1 MEPLFVEVAVP
12 APRTSP
18 FTYRVPD
25 GLRERIEE
33 GMRVVVPLGGRQ
45 VTGVVVGLSETC
57 GLAGVR
63 DVVGVLDEGPVFDR
77 GMLEFCRWVADYYLC
92 GWGEAL
98 RAALPSGIGAGSVRN
113 LVLLPRYARA
123 TADDLNLRT
132 DQEREVFASLAEEGR
147 ISVEALRR
155 RYGAGVAR
163 RVISALG
170 RAGIAEVRSEARGPR
185 VQVKQARVAL
195 LASTDSRWV
204 EAESAALDRRAPRQ
218 AACLRLLAARG
229 GRATTAELAGEGAD
243 GEVLRA
249 LVRRRFVKVVAEEVE
264 RDPYGGLT
272 FEAPEAQTPTPEQAE
287 VLRHIEA
294 RLASGGF
301 HAVLLHGVTG
311 SGKTLVYL
319 RAIERA
325 LAGGRGAILLVPE
338 IGLTA
343 QTVRP
348 FRGRFGDGVAVLH
361 SALSGGERYDMWRS
375 VLRGERRVVIGTRS
389 AVFAPV
395 RDLGLIVLDEEHDP
409 SYKEHD
415 RDPRYHA
422 RDAALMR
429 AKLCGAVA
437 ILGSATPSLE
447 SEWNGRSGKF
457 ACLGLPHR
465 IDRRPMPPVILV
477 DMRQEGGGR
486 VIFSRPLRERIQAR
500 LRAGERIILL
510 QNRRG
515 YAPFVQC
522 ADCGNSIR
530 CRNCAVTM
538 TFHATDRQSV
548 APRGRMVCHYCGLSQ
563 AAPSACPFCQG
574 PGLRYGGIG
583 TQRVEEALLA
593 QFPGVRVL
601 RMDVDT
607 TRGKGAHDRLLDVF
621 RRGEADVLL
630 GTQMVAKGL
639 DFPGVTLVGVISAD
653 TALHMP
659 DFRAPE
665 RTFQLLTQVAGR
677 SGRGERPGEVV
688 IQTYRPDD
696 DAIRAAC
703 DHDFNAF
710 AERELGNRRALGYP
724 PFGRLIAF
732 LFRGREEA
740 GVTAEAGACAEHLRR
755 VAGGEGIEVLG
766 PAAAPLARLKG
777 EYRWQVVLKGAAS
790 SSLRRLARE
799 GIERF
804 GARPRPGVRMSVDVD
819 PVSLL

>member
-1 MEPLFVEVAVP
+1 VRLFMEPLFAEVAVP

-25 GLRERIEE
+25 GLRERIQE

-63 DVVGVLDEGPVFDR
+63 DVVGVLDEGPAFDR
-77 GMLEFCRWVADYYLC
+77 GMLDFCRWVADYYLC

-98 RAALPSGIGAGSVRN
+98 RTALPSGIGAGSVRN

-123 TADDLNLRT
+123 TADDLELRT
-132 DQEREVFASLAEEGR
+132 DQEREVFASLAAQGR
-147 ISVEALRR
+147 VGVEALRR
-155 RYGAGVAR
+155 RYGAGAAR

-170 RAGIAEVRSEARGPR
+170 RAGVAEVRSEARGPR
-185 VQVKQARVAL
+185 VQVKQARVVL
-195 LASTDSRWV
+195 LASSDPRWV
-204 EAESAALDRRAPRQ
+204 DAESAALDRRAPRQ

-229 GRATTAELAGEGAD
+229 GRATTVELAEEGAD
-243 GEVLRA
+243 GDVLRG

-264 RDPYGGLT
+264 RDPYGGAA
-272 FEAPEAQTPTPEQAE
+272 FDAPEARTPTPEQAE
-287 VLRHIEA
+287 AIRDIEA

-301 HAVLLHGVTG
+301 HAALLHGVTG
-311 SGKTLVYL
+311 SGKTFVYL

-361 SALSGGERYDMWRS
+361 SALSDGERYDMWRG

-437 ILGSATPSLE
+437 LLGSATPSLE

-457 ACLGLPHR
+457 ARLGLPHR
-465 IDRRPMPPVILV
+465 IDRRPMPPVTLV
-477 DMRQEGGGR
+477 DMRQEGGGG
-486 VIFSRPLRERIQAR
+486 VIFSKPLRERIQAR
-500 LRAGERIILL
+500 LRAGERTILL

-522 ADCGNSIR
+522 ADCGEAIR

-538 TFHATDRQSV
+538 TFHA
-548 APRGRMVCHYCGLSQ
+548 PRRRMVCHYCGLSQ
-563 AAPSACPFCQG
+563 AAPSACPSCQG

-593 QFPGVRVL
+593 QFSGARVL

-607 TRGKGAHDRLLDVF
+607 TRGKGAHGRLLDAF

-703 DHDFNAF
+703 AHDFDAF
-710 AERELGNRRALGYP
+710 AERELDNRRALGYP

-740 GVTAEAGACAEHLRR
+740 GVAAEAGACAEHLRR
-755 VAGGEGIEVLG
+755 AASGGGIEVLG

-799 GIERF
+799 GIGRF